1 MIMYTVIMKNVLF
14 PHYIFYQDSANVTS
28 PVADKKQ
35 WRKRMFTI
43 GALQIYKY
51 NWRSKVSN
59 NIHIDAFVITNI
71 ILMCVAAPH

>member
-43 GALQIYKY
+43 C
-51 NWRSKVSN
+51 WRSKVSN